1 MSSVISLPITLG
13 APPKGYKAP
22 AFKPLS
28 AASTSSKIFPAGPAF
43 NAHARRA
50 LNQHSFDDDDAALSA
65 EAAKNGKQ
73 VEEEDDVD
81 AYLGNEKE
89 DKEILQSDPRQW
101 KSQDHY
107 EVLGL
112 QSLRYKA
119 TDEQIKKAHRRKVL
133 RHHPDK
139 KASAGGLANDDSF
152 FKCIAKGKV
161 PKKETPE
168 PPTDTDHSTDSRT
181 LAMEQLSNPEK
192 RRQFDSVDE
201 AIPDDIPEVKET
213 TAENFYEL
221 WGPVFEREG
230 RFSKVQPVPSLGNKD
245 TPRKEVEAL
254 YDFFYNIDS
263 WRSFEYL
270 DKDAPEGTD
279 SRDEKRHQE
288 KKNKAERARKKKEDI
303 ARVRELTDRALSL
316 DPRIKQ
322 FKAEEKAAR
331 AAKKGGVSGV
341 SPADLEKKKEEEQKA
356 KEEEAKKAAEEAQKA
371 ADDKVSREAAKK
383 AKAAA
388 QKNVKK
394 AQKAI
399 SALVTSNDY
408 FVATGSSPSPA
419 IVEGQLTELDLL
431 YGALD
436 AEQVAEFR
444 TEAEAQSSP
453 EKIKGVITSWA
464 KKVEA
469 KVGEGKFKQFA

>member
-43 NAHARRA
+43 NAHARRG

-73 VEEEDDVD
+73 VEEDDDVD
-81 AYLGNEKE
+81 AHLGNEKE
-89 DKEILQSDPRQW
+89 DKEILQSDPKQW

-152 FKCIAKGKV
+152 FKCIAK
-161 PKKETPE
+161 
-168 PPTDTDHSTDSRT
+168 
-181 LAMEQLSNPEK
+181 AMEQLSNPEK

-201 AIPDDIPEVKET
+201 AIPDDVPEVKET
-213 TAENFYEL
+213 TAENFYDL

-270 DKDAPEGTD
+270 DKDSPEGTD

-399 SALVTSNDY
+399 SALVTSNNY